1 VSIVRS
7 HTQRKPDWLKIRIPN
22 NPNFFYVERLLQ
34 ENKLHSIC
42 RSAKCPNIAECWAQK
57 TATFLIMGE
66 VCTRSC
72 TFCAVKKGRPEAIPE
87 NEGARIAEA
96 VIAMDLQY
104 VVITSVTR
112 DDLPDGGASF
122 FGEVIRTL
130 KNRLSHIKIEVLIPD
145 FNGLIRSLKT
155 VMDEKPDVLNH
166 NLEVPEILYPV
177 INRKK
182 ENYARSLFILKEAKK
197 MGAITKSGI
206 MLGLGET
213 ERDIIQVFQDLRHV
227 DCDLLTIGQYLKA
240 VPENRDVK
248 EYIPLDKFDQL
259 KTKALSMGF
268 TDVESGPLVRS
279 SFNAHKMYRS
289 IRKENY

>member
-1 VSIVRS
+1 
-7 HTQRKPDWLKIRIPN
+7 
-22 NPNFFYVERLLQ
+22 
-34 ENKLHSIC
+34 
-42 RSAKCPNIAECWAQK
+42 
-57 TATFLIMGE
+57 MGE

-130 KNRLSHIKIEVLIPD
+130 KNRISHIKIEVLIPD

-166 NLEVPEILYPV
+166 NLEVPEILYPF

-182 ENYARSLFILKEAKK
+182 ENYARSLIILKEAKK

-240 VPENRDVK
+240 APENRDVK